1 MPVKPLYQIKVLLL
15 VAAMEDISTLDRLA
29 GIDFGTSNSS
39 VGLFRNAA
47 AQLLD
52 VAGEGRSVPS
62 AIFYST
68 ESTEVS
74 FGRQAV
80 ASYTQGTEGRLLR
93 SLKSVLGTSLMKEKT
108 LIRNKRVAF
117 SDIIEDFFLYLKR
130 ELDAQGRSNVDSVVL
145 GRPVHFVDDDEARDR
160 DAEQQLREIATSA
173 GFQHIEFQFE
183 PIAAALNYE
192 STLNREELVV
202 IVDIGGG
209 TADFSVLRLS
219 PERHASKDRAH
230 DVLGNMGVHIGG
242 TDFDRLFSLHS
253 VMPAM
258 GFGTA
263 VKSSGRTVPG
273 SVFFDLA
280 TWHRIPLLYNVQVL
294 NQVQQMRLD
303 AAEPGKIDTL
313 LSVIEQRLGHAL
325 ARSVESSKIQLSD
338 EVRAGIQLDS
348 GAATLVDC
356 LVTRDDM
363 EEAIGGAVASLC
375 KCVQTG
381 LGQAGVQA
389 QDITSVFYTGGSSSV
404 PCLQYA
410 FEQLLPDAAHKRGDV
425 FGSVGLGLAID
436 AARRFA

>member
-1 MPVKPLYQIKVLLL
+1 M
-15 VAAMEDISTLDRLA
+15 LDSLA

-39 VGLFRNAA
+39 VGLFRDTTPE
-47 AQLLD
+47 LLD

-68 ESTEVS
+68 ESAEVS

-93 SLKSVLGTSLMKEKT
+93 SLKSVLGTALMKEKT

-117 SDIIEDFFLYLKR
+117 SDIIEDFFRYLKR
-130 ELDAQGRSNVDSVVL
+130 ELDTQGRSNVDSVVL
-145 GRPVHFVDDDEARDR
+145 GRPVHFVDDDEARDQA
-160 DAEQQLREIATSA
+160 AEQQLRDIASSA
-173 GFQHIEFQFE
+173 GFKHIEFQFE

-192 STLNREELVV
+192 STLKREELVV

-219 PERHASKDRAH
+219 PLRHAARDRAD

-242 TDFDRLFSLHS
+242 TDFDRLLSLHS

-258 GFGTA
+258 GFGSA
-263 VKSSGRTVPG
+263 VKASGRTLPG

-280 TWHRIPLLYNVQVL
+280 TWHRIPLLYNAQML

-303 AAEPGKIDTL
+303 AAEPDRIDTL
-313 LSVIEQRLGHAL
+313 LSIIEHRLGHAL
-325 ARSVESSKIQLSD
+325 ARSVESGKIQLSD
-338 EVRAGIQLDS
+338 QMRAGIQLDNGTS
-348 GAATLVDC
+348 RLVEC
-356 LVTRDDM
+356 AVTRDDM
-363 EEAIGGAVASLC
+363 EEAIGEAVISLC
-375 KCVQTG
+375 DCVQTG
-381 LGQAGVQA
+381 LGQAGVRPD
-389 QDITSVFYTGGSSSV
+389 DITSVFYTGGSSSV

-410 FEQLLPDAAHKRGDV
+410 FEALLPSASHLRGDV